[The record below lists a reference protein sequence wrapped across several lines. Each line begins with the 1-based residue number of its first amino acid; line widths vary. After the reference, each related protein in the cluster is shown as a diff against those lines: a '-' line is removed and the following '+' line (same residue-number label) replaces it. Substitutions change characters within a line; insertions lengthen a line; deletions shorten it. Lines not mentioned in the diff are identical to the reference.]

1 MIHTID
7 SNPTTVTRRTA
18 VRPTVSVRSE
28 AEIESIARAGALVGG
43 ILEDLRS
50 RVRPGTTTAALASR
64 AACLIDAANAD
75 ALPLSCVN
83 EDGDCFTHA
92 ICTSVD
98 DVVLHGVPND
108 TPLVEGQIVSLDCS
122 LRLDGW
128 CADAAITVAVG
139 DTAPERSR
147 LIETCDA
154 LLETTI
160 DLVRPGVRWSRI
172 ARIMQELA
180 LDAGFGVITD
190 FGGHGIGR
198 DIHEQPEVPS
208 AVTPHLDAGGDFTL
222 RPGMVVAIEPTLV
235 LPGDI
240 SGPARDRLGRAC
252 GVPMAQDADGWA
264 VRTLDGAAAA
274 HVDHTIAVDRAGARV
289 LTRRPEPDSPRGVAS
304 GRGPQL

>member
-1 MIHTID
+1 MIHTIE
-7 SNPTTVTRRTA
+7 SNPNIVTRRTD
-18 VRPTVSVRSE
+18 VRAAVSVRSE
-28 AEIESIARAGALVGG
+28 AEIESIAKAGALVGE
-43 ILEDLRS
+43 ILEELRV
-50 RVRPGTTTAALASR
+50 RVRPGTTTAELSSLAADLIE
-64 AACLIDAANAD
+64 AADAD

-83 EDGDCFTHA
+83 ENGDCFAHA

-98 DVVLHGVPND
+98 DVVLHGVPNH

-122 LRLDGW
+122 LRLEGW
-128 CADAAITVAVG
+128 CADSAITVAVG
-139 DTAPERSR
+139 DVTPERSR
-147 LIETCDA
+147 LIETCEA
-154 LLETTI
+154 LLDTTI

-240 SGPARDRLGRAC
+240 SGPARDRLGRAS
-252 GVPMAQDADGWA
+252 GVPVAQGADGWA
-264 VRTLDGAAAA
+264 VWTLDGAVAA
-274 HVDHTIAVDRAGARV
+274 HVEHTIAVGRTGARV
-289 LTRRPEPDSPRGVAS
+289 LTRRPDPDMPRGVAS